1 MVQISEHDMSYA
13 VFASS
18 VIDSSMRMIYVL
30 NRIFRIIFYGLS
42 NDYASK

>member
-1 MVQISEHDMSYA
+1 MVQVSEHDMSYA
-13 VFASS
+13 VFALS

-30 NRIFRIIFYGLS
+30 NRIFRIIFYALS

>member
-1 MVQISEHDMSYA
+1 MVQVSEHDMSYV

-30 NRIFRIIFYGLS
+30 SRTFKIIFYALS